1 MTEFQQL
8 LEQDLAK
15 IILAILILIILLII
29 VVVIANISS
38 KRKKAKLDNTRTL
51 HKEEFEKAAKKRMEL
66 TQAISRDEI
75 KKELAG
81 GSKKN
86 SKLERTIAPRK
97 ASSVDEKTMELNLD
111 SVRRKL
117 IQDEKKK
124 NSNTPK
130 LEDTMEDLKIDRIKR
145 TDSVIVPDID
155 ELKSK
160 ALQEEIVE
168 ISKPEVIQEEIVEIP
183 KPFSDVND
191 EFDEILLDD
200 IFEEDDPSELKV
212 IESFNIVDD
221 NELTNANIVN
231 EDGIDFINIDEP
243 EIDIWDDDFGVS
255 HDETGTLLSEDNL
268 GSVVFDDSEIE
279 NDTTSMFLSV
289 TSISASENDFEDSI
303 EFVDVEDESV
313 YANNFIFGN
322 EYYADNI
329 DESDNGNV
337 IFDFD
342 LSVNEASLEE
352 DLSNVIFGNYFDED
366 YTYYEENILYPIFN
380 NSSNEIELEDKVDL
394 SLTRAI
400 VVDEELVIADSVDNK
415 SIVEENIVHEEHEE
429 KPVYD
434 GVVIKK
440 DNDNS
445 SIVVQSIPEKEV
457 VIDITSQLDQ
467 LDSYEMDLLDE
478 FDFADENYNYNFN
491 SVNIMEEIVE
501 DMLLDDFVEA
511 NDDEYFKYIYQFA
524 LLENMID
531 TTSLEINVDSADLNS
546 TIVDSI
552 ETHLKTLTK
561 QLEENIIEEE
571 VEQEEVYEAVEE
583 LTGSAFELDSELLD
597 LTSQVMG
604 HNKLEKEVIR
614 DLAYSKTGS
623 NSNFVSP
630 VFGGEK
636 EIIENISILEENS
649 NELEDEYFKMDVEA
663 ENEVFDLESV
673 TEDTIDHSVDDFFNM
688 ISEKIETE
696 EQEPEEE
703 EFLEILKGLI
713 K

>member
-1 MTEFQQL
+1 M
-8 LEQDLAK
+8 
-15 IILAILILIILLII
+15 
-29 VVVIANISS
+29 N
-38 KRKKAKLDNTRTL
+38 
-51 HKEEFEKAAKKRMEL
+51 
-66 TQAISRDEI
+66 
-75 KKELAG
+75 
-81 GSKKN
+81 
-86 SKLERTIAPRK
+86 
-97 ASSVDEKTMELNLD
+97 
-111 SVRRKL
+111 
-117 IQDEKKK
+117 
-124 NSNTPK
+124 
-130 LEDTMEDLKIDRIKR
+130 
-145 TDSVIVPDID
+145 
-155 ELKSK
+155 
-160 ALQEEIVE
+160 
-168 ISKPEVIQEEIVEIP
+168 
-183 KPFSDVND
+183 
-191 EFDEILLDD
+191 
-200 IFEEDDPSELKV
+200 
-212 IESFNIVDD
+212 
-221 NELTNANIVN
+221 
-231 EDGIDFINIDEP
+231 
-243 EIDIWDDDFGVS
+243 
-255 HDETGTLLSEDNL
+255 
-268 GSVVFDDSEIE
+268 
-279 NDTTSMFLSV
+279 
-289 TSISASENDFEDSI
+289 
-303 EFVDVEDESV
+303 
-313 YANNFIFGN
+313 
-322 EYYADNI
+322 
-329 DESDNGNV
+329 
-337 IFDFD
+337 
-342 LSVNEASLEE
+342 
-352 DLSNVIFGNYFDED
+352 
-366 YTYYEENILYPIFN
+366 
-380 NSSNEIELEDKVDL
+380 
-394 SLTRAI
+394 
-400 VVDEELVIADSVDNK
+400 
-415 SIVEENIVHEEHEE
+415 
-429 KPVYD
+429 
-434 GVVIKK
+434 
-440 DNDNS
+440 
-445 SIVVQSIPEKEV
+445 
-457 VIDITSQLDQ
+457 
-467 LDSYEMDLLDE
+467 LLDE

-491 SVNIMEEIVE
+491 SVNIMEEIVD